1 MNSRNGA
8 CYGSVVELNTVTL
21 AVSGASTV
29 LVGDCGDTH
38 TGTYN
43 VYTQRTINP
52 SGAANLLL
60 AQVQSG
66 TIGSAALDNTYTFS
80 ASVNDVVDFTAVTTS
95 GSMNPSDEF
104 YNGGRIASPGTLLAG
119 SK

>member
-1 MNSRNGA
+1 
-8 CYGSVVELNTVTL
+8 
-21 AVSGASTV
+21 
-29 LVGDCGDTH
+29 
-38 TGTYN
+38 
-43 VYTQRTINP
+43 
-52 SGAANLLL
+52 
-60 AQVQSG
+60 VQSG